1 MIEPRLLGD
10 RYELGDV
17 LGRGG
22 MAEVR
27 RGRDRR
33 LGRTVAIKMLRT
45 DLATDPTFQVR
56 FRREAQSAAMLN
68 HPSIVAVYDTGE
80 DILDGAR
87 VPFIVMEF
95 VEGKTLRELL
105 QEHPRITP
113 ERALEI
119 TSGILDALDYSHRAG
134 IVHRDIKPGNVM
146 ITANGDV
153 KVMDFG
159 IARALSDV
167 GATVTQTAAVVG
179 TAQYLSPEQARGE
192 TADARSDLYST
203 GCVLYE
209 LLTGRPPFLG
219 DSLVSV
225 AISHVREAATP
236 PSQVDPAV
244 PPAVDAIV
252 MKALAKDRLERY
264 QSAAEMKADVQRA
277 MAGLPVAAEATTT
290 FLPPVP
296 AAVGGGDTTMGYGDS
311 ALPIEEEEAAAGG
324 RSQRHD
330 RRGIGYGALAAAV
343 ILVLLAAG
351 ALGWA
356 LFRDTGPQEIRVPS
370 VVNQDVASAQ
380 TELEERGLELG
391 TQTQQAD
398 PNIAVG
404 LIITPGPGGPGAA
417 RGGRRGQRRGL
428 DRRAAGPGAARSD
441 RDAVQRSPAGHPG
454 RRLAHRLGHDRR
466 GERRTGQRGD
476 GNRSGPRHRGRDR
489 HTGQHHDLRRAGGD
503 TQRRR
508 PGPRGRPGNS
518 DGRRVRGPRTAGDRH
533 RGAAR
538 HGLRAGP
545 AGWGTAPGRLA
556 RGHPRCPGTTG
567 DPVTVTHPNHRP

>member
-1 MIEPRLLGD
+1 MTEPRLLGD

-68 HPSIVAVYDTGE
+68 HSSIVAVYDTGE

-87 VPFIVMEF
+87 VPFIVMEY
-95 VEGKTLRELL
+95 VEGKTLREVL

-119 TSGILDALDYSHRAG
+119 TSGVLDALDYSHRAG

-146 ITANGDV
+146 ITENGDV

-203 GCVLYE
+203 GCLLYE

-225 AISHVREAATP
+225 AISHVRENPTP
-236 PSQVDPAV
+236 PSQVDAGVTPAL
-244 PPAVDAIV
+244 DAIV
-252 MKALAKDRLERY
+252 MKSLAKDRLERY

-290 FLPPVP
+290 YLPAV
-296 AAVGGGDTTMGYGDS
+296 AAVGATDATTTGF
-311 ALPIEEEEAAAGG
+311 IEEPEEEVAGG

-330 RRGIGYGALAAAV
+330 RRGIGYGALIAAV

-351 ALGWA
+351 AIGWA
-356 LFRDTGPQEIRVPS
+356 LFRDTGPEDVRVPN
-370 VVNQDVASAQ
+370 VVNATVEDARA
-380 TELEERGLELG
+380 ELEDAGFELG
-391 TQTQQAD
+391 TQTPAAD
-398 PNIAVG
+398 PNVAAG
-404 LIITPGPGGPGAA
+404 LIISQDPEAQALVEEGTTVNVVVSTGVAQTEVPQLIGLDQNAA
-417 RGGRRGQRRGL
+417 RQAL
-428 DRRAAGPGAARSD
+428 E
-441 RDAVQRSPAGHPG
+441 DA
-454 RRLAHRLGHDRR
+454 
-466 GERRTGQRGD
+466 
-476 GNRSGPRHRGRDR
+476 
-489 HTGQHHDLRRAGGD
+489 
-503 TQRRR
+503 
-508 PGPRGRPGNS
+508 
-518 DGRRVRGPRTAGDRH
+518 
-533 RGAAR
+533 
-538 HGLRAGP
+538 GLRAGRIDSVASDRP
-545 AGWGTAPGRLA
+545 AGTVVAATPEPGTAASEGTAVDLQVSDGRVEVPDVRDTTEAQATAAIAGAGLQVSVQREVRSDVAEGTVIGQTPEPATRVEPGSLVSITVA
-556 RGHPRCPGTTG
+556 QAP
-567 DPVTVTHPNHRP
+567 PVTPTTPPPTTTPPTTPPPQ